1 MYCWVFIF
9 VWFPFYIWICL
20 YKEIIN
26 RYVRDHLCKTN
37 IYLSWSTSEL
47 RVRFVSSNMFK
58 PSSNFL
64 TDRLKAMLLLWIL
77 FIICV
82 SCHIVL
88 YVLAALWS
96 LLGKNDLL
104 ALLHLMF
111 FLCYCHFPIW
121 CSGSDGV
128 FDCMNYWYLPS
139 SSLGPMSPLFV
150 YADAVV

>member
-1 MYCWVFIF
+1 MYCWFFIF
-9 VWFPFYIWICL
+9 VWFPFYIWICI
-20 YKEIIN
+20 YKEMIN
-26 RYVRDHLCKTN
+26 RYVWDHLCKTN

-104 ALLHLMF
+104 ALLHVMF
-111 FLCYCHFPIW
+111 FCVFVTFPYGVLGQVGYLIVWITDICLLPHLELCLLCLFMLTQW
-121 CSGSDGV
+121 C
-128 FDCMNYWYLPS
+128 
-139 SSLGPMSPLFV
+139 
-150 YADAVV
+150 